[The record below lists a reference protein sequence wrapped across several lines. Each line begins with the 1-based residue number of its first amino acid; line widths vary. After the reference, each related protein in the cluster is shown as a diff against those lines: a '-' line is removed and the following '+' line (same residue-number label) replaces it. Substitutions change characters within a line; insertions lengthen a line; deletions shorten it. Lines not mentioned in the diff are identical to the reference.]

1 MAEADLSPLPDDLIP
16 DILVRLEP
24 DDPAGVV
31 RAAAVCKAW
40 RRILAD
46 PAFAAR
52 YRALHPTTAP
62 VLGFLHN
69 QLHVSRFV
77 PTSPFRPRPAA
88 DHWHRRA
95 RDCRHGRV
103 LFYEYY
109 RHRVSTG
116 EFVDVV
122 VWDPVTGGECF
133 IIPNVAMDPRPRTNT
148 AAAGCDHRACAGGG
162 PYIVALAAVKHTGN
176 GNSEFHTSFYS
187 SDTGRWSSDL
197 FIHLGR
203 RNARWDLVRDRPAA
217 LVGDSLYFV
226 AESGALLGYRYGL
239 LRRLG
244 DRGFLTDYN
253 VLSVIEPP
261 KGKRLDTVFAMAA
274 EDGGLGLASL
284 NKDSSW
290 LYLWA
295 REAGQDDDRRRARL
309 SGVAEDGS
317 AIFVSTEDGVF
328 TVGLAGSSSQAWKVS
343 EVGNVDV
350 LYPFMSFYTESLLVR
365 PSLACLC
372 LLIMVLIYRCIESD
386 N

>member
-16 DILVRLEP
+16 DILVRLAP
-24 DDPAGVV
+24 DDPAGIV
-31 RAAAVCKAW
+31 RAAAVCKAR

-46 PAFAAR
+46 PEFAAR

-62 VLGFLHN
+62 VLGFLRN

-109 RHRVSTG
+109 RHHVSTG

-122 VWDPVTGGECF
+122 VWDPVTGGECD
-133 IIPNVAMDPRPRTNT
+133 IIPNVAMDP
-148 AAAGCDHRACAGGG
+148 
-162 PYIVALAAVKHTGN
+162 LKHTGN
-176 GNSEFHTSFYS
+176 GNSEFHASFYS
-187 SDTGRWSSDL
+187 SDTGRWSADL

-203 RNARWDLVRDRPAA
+203 RNSRWDLVRDRPAA

-226 AESGALLGYRYGL
+226 AESGELLGYRYGL

-244 DRGFLTDYN
+244 DRGFLTDDN
-253 VLSVIEPP
+253 VLSGE
-261 KGKRLDTVFAMAA
+261 RLDTVFAMAA
-274 EDGGLGLASL
+274 EDGGFGLASL
-284 NKDSSW
+284 NEDSSW

-295 REAGQDDDRRRARL
+295 RETTTGGLVGDAADRWVQRWVIDLREMLPVGNNPSRRPRL

-328 TVGLAGSSSQAWKVS
+328 TVGLTGSSSSQARKVS

-365 PSLACLC
+365 PLLLACVC
-372 LLIMVLIYRCIESD
+372 
-386 N
+386 